1 MATEPQPP
9 HDEGLKASLHRLAQ
23 GALTSL
29 STRLEI
35 LSTELGEERLNLATL
50 AIVALMV
57 LFCLQVGLTFTIL
70 FLVLIVAPENRPL
83 AVGIAALAMLLAAGG
98 GALWLRAWL
107 KSRPPLFAT
116 TVAELRK
123 DRERLKVRP

>member
-1 MATEPQPP
+1 MATEPQSPR
-9 HDEGLKASLHRLAQ
+9 DESLSASLHRLAQ
-23 GALTSL
+23 SALTSL

-35 LSTELGEERLNLATL
+35 LSTELGEERLNLTTL
-50 AIVALMV
+50 ALVALMV
-57 LFCLQVGLTFTIL
+57 VFCLQVGLTFAIL
-70 FLVLIVAPENRPL
+70 FVVLIVAPENRPL

-123 DRERLKVRP
+123 DRERLKGHS

>member
-1 MATEPQPP
+1 MATEPQSPR
-9 HDEGLKASLHRLAQ
+9 DESLSASLHRLAQ
-23 GALTSL
+23 SALTSL

-35 LSTELGEERLNLATL
+35 LSTELGEERLNLTTL
-50 AIVALMV
+50 ALVALMV
-57 LFCLQVGLTFTIL
+57 VFCLQVGLTFAIL

-83 AVGIAALAMLLAAGG
+83 AVGISALAMLLAAGG

-123 DRERLKVRP
+123 DRERLKGHS

>member
-1 MATEPQPP
+1 MATEPQSPR
-9 HDEGLKASLHRLAQ
+9 DESLSASLHRLTQ
-23 GALTSL
+23 SALTSL

-35 LSTELGEERLNLATL
+35 LSTELGEERLNLTTL
-50 AIVALMV
+50 ALVALMV
-57 LFCLQVGLTFTIL
+57 VFCLQVGLTFAIL
-70 FLVLIVAPENRPL
+70 FLVLVVAPEQRPL

-123 DRERLKVRP
+123 DRERLKGHS

>member
-1 MATEPQPP
+1 MATEPHSPR
-9 HDEGLKASLHRLAQ
+9 DENLSASLHRLAQ
-23 GALTSL
+23 SGLTSL

-35 LSTELGEERLNLATL
+35 LSTELGEERLNLTTL
-50 AIVALMV
+50 ALVALMV
-57 LFCLQVGLTFTIL
+57 VFCLQVGLTFAIL
-70 FLVLIVAPENRPL
+70 FLVLVVAPEHRPL

-123 DRERLKVRP
+123 DRERLKGHS

>member
-9 HDEGLKASLHRLAQ
+9 RDDSFSASLHRLAHSV
-23 GALTSL
+23 LTAL

-35 LSTELGEERLNLATL
+35 LSTELGEERLNLTTL
-50 AIVALMV
+50 ALVALTV
-57 LFCLQVGLTFTIL
+57 LFCLQVGLTFGIL
-70 FLVLIVAPENRPL
+70 FVVLIVAPEHRPL
-83 AVGIAALAMLLAAGG
+83 AVGLAALAMLLGAGG
-98 GALWLRAWL
+98 GALWLRGWL

-123 DRERLKVRP
+123 DRDRLKGQP

>member
-23 GALTSL
+23 SALTSL

-35 LSTELGEERLNLATL
+35 LSTELGEERLNLTTL

-57 LFCLQVGLTFTIL
+57 LFCLQVGLTFAIL
-70 FLVLIVAPENRPL
+70 FLVLVVAPEHRPL
-83 AVGIAALAMLLAAGG
+83 AVGIAALVMLLGAGG

-107 KSRPPLFAT
+107 KSRPPMFAG

-123 DRERLKVRP
+123 DRDRLKGRG

>member
-1 MATEPQPP
+1 
-9 HDEGLKASLHRLAQ
+9 
-23 GALTSL
+23 
-29 STRLEI
+29 
-35 LSTELGEERLNLATL
+35 
-50 AIVALMV
+50 
-57 LFCLQVGLTFTIL
+57 
-70 FLVLIVAPENRPL
+70 VAPEQRPL

-123 DRERLKVRP
+123 DRERLKGHS

>member
-1 MATEPQPP
+1 MATEPQSPR
-9 HDEGLKASLHRLAQ
+9 DESLSASLHRLAQ
-23 GALTSL
+23 SALTSL

-35 LSTELGEERLNLATL
+35 LSTELGEERLNLTTL
-50 AIVALMV
+50 ALVALMV
-57 LFCLQVGLTFTIL
+57 VFCLQVGLTFAIL
-70 FLVLIVAPENRPL
+70 FLVLIVAPEQRPL

-123 DRERLKVRP
+123 DRERLKGHS